1 MKRKILFITPSL
13 RQGGVE
19 HSLVTNLRLLDPEKY
34 DITLYLYQDML
45 DLLTEIPDYVKVII
59 GVDKTKYFRK
69 PYCILCLLCY
79 YLLYFCRFTKA
90 ANKVQSKMYAYIHQK
105 KVEYPYKKYF
115 KNDSFYTVISHSLHI
130 GTEMGLLI
138 PAKKYCFFMRSS
150 DPNYHRKTAE
160 RTFDKYNV
168 IVCVSSGVKT
178 VMSEAFPE
186 YAEKMVILENYVD
199 ADRVIKLAD
208 KEIPIKK
215 ESGVTLSTCG
225 RLSHE
230 KGFDLAVE
238 AAAILKEIGIDFHWY
253 FIGDGDEHDNLESMI
268 KSYQLQ
274 DSITITG
281 FTDNPFSYIKHSD
294 IYVQP
299 SYEESY
305 GRTIKEALI
314 LGKPIVSTDT
324 VGARTVLRNGEYG
337 QLVSIT
343 SQGIANGILEILRDN
358 KAATVKYGLKTN
370 KEEKAI
376 FISSFEKLL
385 DD

>member
-19 HSLVTNLRLLDPEKY
+19 HSLVTNLRLLNPEKN

-45 DLLTEIPDYVKVII
+45 ELLPEIPDYVKVII
-59 GVDKTKYFRK
+59 GVDNTKYFRK
-69 PYCILCLLCY
+69 PYCVLCLLCY
-79 YLLYFCRFTKA
+79 YFLNFFRLTNA
-90 ANKVQSKMYAYIHQK
+90 GSKVQSKMYAYIHRK
-105 KVEYPYKKYF
+105 KVEYPYKNYF
-115 KNDSFYTVISHSLHI
+115 KNDFFHTVVSHSLHI

-138 PAKKYCFFMRSS
+138 PAKKHCVFMRSS

-168 IVCVSSGVKT
+168 IVCVSSGVKS
-178 VMSEAFPE
+178 VMSEAFPK
-186 YAEKMVILENYVD
+186 YAEKMIVLENYVD

-208 KEIPIKK
+208 KEKPIIK
-215 ESGVTLSTCG
+215 ESNFIFSTCG

-238 AAAILKEIGIDFHWY
+238 AAAILNNQNIDFHWY
-253 FIGDGDEHDNLESMI
+253 FIGDGDECLRIEESI
-268 KSYQLQ
+268 KNQKLQ
-274 DSITITG
+274 DRITITG
-281 FTDNPFSYIKHSD
+281 FVENPFPYIKCCD

-324 VGARTVLRNGEYG
+324 VGARTVLRNGKYG
-337 QLVSIT
+337 QLVPIT
-343 SQGIANGILEILRDN
+343 SQGIANGILEILKD
-358 KAATVKYGLKTN
+358 KKEATEKYSLKIN
-370 KEEKAI
+370 QDEKAE
-376 FISSFEKLL
+376 FIASFEKLL